1 MAVQRINRYDDPR
14 FRREVLVQH
23 GAFLA
28 EGRPWEIQIT
38 GRGFRRVLGFETPP
52 GDYIAG
58 FMEEAHRRGVLR
70 VRDMKKL
77 SHQDY
82 TIQWDRFCDDFFA
95 RRMS

>member
-1 MAVQRINRYDDPR
+1 MDVQRINRYDDPR

-38 GRGFRRVLGFETPP
+38 GRGF
-52 GDYIAG
+52 
-58 FMEEAHRRGVLR
+58 LR

-82 TIQWDRFCDDFFA
+82 TIPGDRFCDDFFA